1 MRITRTFNEVM
12 WTWTVRTNH
21 DLLFY
26 SIVNTQACKDQEQ
39 DDRAPLVFDL
49 VRLGFYWNI
58 LKWALTKKL
67 DGKLLPFTKLTGV
80 GPGKEGKSFRS
91 AAEAQLWKEKYQ
103 WVPESHTQYSQYICN
118 DLNIVYMAM
127 ILKHMYLSIKFVSLA
142 SWSFLISWLVWDC
155 SVFIFY

>member
-1 MRITRTFNEVM
+1 MRITSTFNEVM
-12 WTWTVRTNH
+12 WTWTVCTDH

-39 DDRAPLVFDL
+39 DDTAPLKISFWLSTSVL
-49 VRLGFYWNI
+49 VSIKIWMAGY
-58 LKWALTKKL
+58 
-67 DGKLLPFTKLTGV
+67 LLPFTKLTGV

-103 WVPESHTQYSQYICN
+103 WVPESHTQYLQYICN

-127 ILKHMYLSIKFVSLA
+127 ILKHMYLSVKFVPLA
-142 SWSFLISWLVWDC
+142 SWFFLVLWLVWDC
-155 SVFIFY
+155 SVFIF